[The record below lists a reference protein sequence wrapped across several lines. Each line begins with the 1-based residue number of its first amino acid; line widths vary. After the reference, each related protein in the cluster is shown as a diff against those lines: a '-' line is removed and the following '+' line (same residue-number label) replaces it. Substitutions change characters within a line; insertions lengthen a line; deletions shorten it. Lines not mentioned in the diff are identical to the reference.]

1 MNFVDKRTFIGAFNF
16 LILVFSPQGLNV
28 NTPPWKEVTDRRGV
42 ANMKKCK
49 SKKHQRRD
57 RLRKCKRRPHGTKNR
72 KHKEKRKQAINLA
85 KRKERARGGRVL
97 GSSTTS
103 VPPNKLNRSN
113 IYQYVQKRFQK
124 ATQFSL
130 DVLSEGSWLHWQASL
145 WGDSSLRY
153 WALE

>member
-103 VPPNKLNRSN
+103 VPRNKLNRSN
-113 IYQYVQKRFQK
+113 NIFKCPTEK
-124 ATQFSL
+124 K
-130 DVLSEGSWLHWQASL
+130 
-145 WGDSSLRY
+145 DSHSVFPGC
-153 WALE
+153 AL